1 MAPDALRDTGRH
13 RREVPRRDVLRA
25 GGATAGAGLVSTLA
39 LPRAAAAASIAFDP
53 SAYETYT
60 VGFTQAATGTASN
73 TAYGFRLE
81 PDQKAPSGVGTVPGS
96 GDVRLVQLDVL
107 FVGGGGSKG
116 ITGATVDLAVYPTTA
131 KRSGA
136 AVADEAVGGV
146 VSAWSGASILGA
158 SGSDTWLRFPF
169 TAGEVLL
176 DVGTTYYVGAVGV
189 GGAFVDPT
197 SVRTAA
203 QTSGAW
209 STAVDS
215 AGTAFTYRVVFTGT
229 FAY

>member
-1 MAPDALRDTGRH
+1 MPPDAVRDEHVARH
-13 RREVPRRDVLRA
+13 GVARRDVLRA
-25 GGATAGAGLVSTLA
+25 GGTGAGAGLVTTIA
-39 LPRAAAAASIAFDP
+39 LPWAAAAASTTFDP
-53 SAYETYT
+53 AAHETYT
-60 VGFTQAATGTASN
+60 VGFTQAATGSASN

-81 PDQKAPSGVGTVPGS
+81 PDQRAPSGVGTVPPS

-107 FVGGGGSKG
+107 FVGGAGSKA
-116 ITGATVDLAVYPTTA
+116 ITGTTVDLAVYPTTA

-136 AVADEAVGGV
+136 AITAEAVGGV
-146 VSAWSGASILGA
+146 VSTWSGASVLAA

-169 TAGEVLL
+169 TGGEVLL
-176 DVGTTYYVGAVGV
+176 DVTTTYYVGAIGG
-189 GGAFVDPT
+189 GGAFVNPT
-197 SVRTAA
+197 SVRTAL
-203 QTSGAW
+203 QSTGAY